1 MIRGVIFDIDNT
13 LTDFMKMKKAS
24 VDAAVEGMM
33 DAGLPGKKE
42 ELVKEVFDVYW
53 KEGIEDQKIFD
64 KILKA
69 KLGTID
75 YKILAGGILAYRR
88 AKNGTMTLYPR
99 VNQTL
104 MELMR
109 MGIQRTVIS
118 DAPKMEVWL
127 RIVGLGLHHYF
138 DEIITSE
145 DFGVKKPDPKPYR
158 RALEV
163 LGTRPEETLMVG
175 DWPDRDIKGAK
186 GVGIRTAWAK
196 YGDTFGTKESGAE
209 FELNDIHEVVDLVRA
224 ENAGNGKP
232 RLAKEKELA

>member
-1 MIRGVIFDIDNT
+1 MIKAVIFDIDNT
-13 LTDFMKMKKAS
+13 LTDFMKMKRTA

-33 DAGLPGKKE
+33 DAGLPGAKD
-42 ELVKEVFDVYW
+42 ELVKEVFDHYW

-69 KLGTID
+69 KLGHID
-75 YKILAGGILAYRR
+75 FKILAGGILAYRR
-88 AKNGTMTLYPR
+88 AKNGTMVLYPR
-99 VNQTL
+99 VNHTL
-104 MELMR
+104 IELMK
-109 MGIQRTVIS
+109 MGIKRTVIS

-163 LGTRPEETLMVG
+163 LGTEPGETLMVG

-186 GVGIRTAWAK
+186 GVGMRTAWAK

-209 FELNDIHEVVDLVRA
+209 FEIDDIYEVIGIIQR
-224 ENAGNGKP
+224 ENAV
-232 RLAKEKELA
+232 AV

>member
-1 MIRGVIFDIDNT
+1 MIKGVIFDIDNT
-13 LTDFMKMKKAS
+13 LTDFMKMKRSA

-42 ELVKEVFDVYW
+42 DLVTEFFEHYW

-69 KLGTID
+69 KLGHID
-75 YKILAGGILAYRR
+75 YKILASGILAYRR
-88 AKNGTMTLYPR
+88 SKNGTMTLYPR

-104 MELMR
+104 MELMK
-109 MGIQRTVIS
+109 MGIKLTVLS

-127 RIVGLGLHHYF
+127 RIVSLGLHHYF

-145 DFGVKKPDPKPYR
+145 DFGVKKPDPKPFR
-158 RALEV
+158 KALEV
-163 LGTRPEETLMVG
+163 LGTKPEETYMVG
-175 DWPDRDIKGAK
+175 DWPDRDVKGAK
-186 GVGIRTAWAK
+186 AAGIRAVWAK

-209 FELNDIHEVVDLVRA
+209 VDIEDIYEVVGIIKK
-224 ENAGNGKP
+224 ENGAGC
-232 RLAKEKELA
+232 A

>member
-1 MIRGVIFDIDNT
+1 MIKAVIFDIDNT
-13 LTDFMKMKKAS
+13 LTDFMKMKRAA

-33 DAGLPGKKE
+33 DAGLPGSKE
-42 ELVKEVFDVYW
+42 ALVTEVFDVYW

-69 KLGTID
+69 KLGRID
-75 YKILAGGILAYRR
+75 FKILAGGILAYRR

-104 MELMR
+104 IELMQL
-109 MGIQRTVIS
+109 GIKRTVIS

-127 RIVGLGLHHYF
+127 RIVSLGLHHYF
-138 DEIITSE
+138 DDIITSE

-158 RALEV
+158 RALEL
-163 LGTRPEETLMVG
+163 LGTKAEETLMVG

-186 GVGIRTAWAK
+186 GVGMLTAWAK
-196 YGDTFGTKESGAE
+196 YGDTFGTKESGAD
-209 FELNDIHEVVDLVRA
+209 FVLDDIHEVVGIVKR
-224 ENAGNGKP
+224 ENGIAT
-232 RLAKEKELA
+232 A

>member
-1 MIRGVIFDIDNT
+1 MIKGVIFDIDNT
-13 LTDFMKMKKAS
+13 LTDFMKMKRSA

-42 ELVKEVFDVYW
+42 DLVAEFFEHYW

-69 KLGTID
+69 KLGHID
-75 YKILAGGILAYRR
+75 YKILASGILAYRR
-88 AKNGTMTLYPR
+88 SKNGTMTLYPR

-104 MELMR
+104 MELMK
-109 MGIQRTVIS
+109 MGIKLTVLS

-127 RIVGLGLHHYF
+127 RIVSLGLHHYF

-145 DFGVKKPDPKPYR
+145 DFGVKKPDPKPFR
-158 RALEV
+158 KALEV
-163 LGTRPEETLMVG
+163 LGTKPEETYMVG
-175 DWPDRDIKGAK
+175 DWPDRDVKGAK
-186 GVGIRTAWAK
+186 AAGIRAIWAK

-209 FELNDIHEVVDLVRA
+209 VDIDDIYDVVGIIKK
-224 ENAGNGKP
+224 ENGA
-232 RLAKEKELA
+232 AVA

>member
-1 MIRGVIFDIDNT
+1 MIRAVIFDIDNT
-13 LTDFMKMKKAS
+13 LTDFMKMKRAA

-33 DAGLPGKKE
+33 DAGLPGSKE
-42 ELVKEVFDVYW
+42 ALVTEVFDVYW

-69 KLGTID
+69 KLGRID
-75 YKILAGGILAYRR
+75 FKILAGGILAYRR

-104 MELMR
+104 IELMQL
-109 MGIQRTVIS
+109 GIKRTVIS

-127 RIVGLGLHHYF
+127 RIVSLGLHHYF
-138 DEIITSE
+138 DDIITSE

-158 RALEV
+158 RALEL
-163 LGTRPEETLMVG
+163 LGTKAEETLMVG

-186 GVGIRTAWAK
+186 GVGMLTAWAK
-196 YGDTFGTKESGAE
+196 YGDTFGTKESGAD
-209 FELNDIHEVVDLVRA
+209 FVLDDIHEVVGIVKR
-224 ENAGNGKP
+224 ENGIAT
-232 RLAKEKELA
+232 A

>member
-1 MIRGVIFDIDNT
+1 MIRAVVFDIDNT
-13 LTDFMKMKKAS
+13 LTDFMKMKKAA
-24 VDAAVEGMM
+24 VDAAVEGMI
-33 DAGLPGKKE
+33 DCGLPGAKDA
-42 ELVKEVFDVYW
+42 LVQEVFDVYW

-69 KLGTID
+69 KLGRVD

-88 AKNGTMTLYPR
+88 AKNGAMTLYPR

-104 MELMR
+104 MELLK
-109 MGIQRTVIS
+109 MGIGRTVIS
-118 DAPKMEVWL
+118 DAPKLEVWL

-163 LGTRPEETLMVG
+163 LGTEPEETLMVG
-175 DWPDRDIKGAK
+175 DWPERDIRGAK
-186 GVGIRTAWAK
+186 GVGMRTAWAK

-209 FELNDIHEVVDLVRA
+209 FELDDIHQVVELVRR
-224 ENAGNGKP
+224 ENAAATAG
-232 RLAKEKELA
+232 A

>member
-1 MIRGVIFDIDNT
+1 MIKAVIFDIDNT
-13 LTDFMKMKKAS
+13 LTDFMKMKRAA

-33 DAGLPGKKE
+33 DAGLPGMKDD
-42 ELVKEVFDVYW
+42 LVKEVFDVYW

-69 KLGTID
+69 KLGRID
-75 YKILAGGILAYRR
+75 FKILAGGILAYRR

-99 VNQTL
+99 VNHTL
-104 MELMR
+104 IELMR
-109 MGIQRTVIS
+109 LGIKRTVIS

-127 RIVGLGLHHYF
+127 RIVSLGLHHYF

-163 LGTRPEETLMVG
+163 LGTKAEETLMVG
-175 DWPDRDIKGAK
+175 DWPDRDIKGAQ
-186 GVGIRTAWAK
+186 GVGMRTAWAK
-196 YGDTFGTKESGAE
+196 YGDTFGTKESGAD
-209 FELNDIHEVVDLVRA
+209 FVLNDIYEVVDLVKK
-224 ENAGNGKP
+224 ENGYA
-232 RLAKEKELA
+232 AA

>member
-1 MIRGVIFDIDNT
+1 MIKGVIFDIDNT
-13 LTDFMKMKKAS
+13 LTDFMKMKRTA
-24 VDAAVEGMM
+24 VDAAVEGMI
-33 DAGLPGKKE
+33 DAGLPGSKDA
-42 ELVKEVFDVYW
+42 LVTEVFDVYW

-69 KLGTID
+69 KLGKID

-88 AKNGTMTLYPR
+88 AKGGTMVLYPR

-104 MELMR
+104 IDLMK
-109 MGIQRTVIS
+109 MGIKRTVIS
-118 DAPKMEVWL
+118 DAPKLEVWL
-127 RIVGLGLHHYF
+127 RIVSLGLHHYF

-163 LGTRPEETLMVG
+163 LGTKPEETLMVG

-186 GVGIRTAWAK
+186 GLGIRTAWAK

-209 FELNDIHEVVDLVRA
+209 FVLADIHEVVDIVRQ
-224 ENAGNGKP
+224 ENAI
-232 RLAKEKELA
+232 ATA

>member
-1 MIRGVIFDIDNT
+1 MIKAVIFDIDNT
-13 LTDFMKMKKAS
+13 LTDFMKMKRAA

-33 DAGLPGKKE
+33 DAGLPGMKDD
-42 ELVKEVFDVYW
+42 LVKEVFEVYW

-69 KLGTID
+69 KLGRID
-75 YKILAGGILAYRR
+75 FKILAGGILAYRR
-88 AKNGTMTLYPR
+88 AKNGSMTLYPR

-104 MELMR
+104 IELMQL
-109 MGIQRTVIS
+109 GIKRTVIS

-127 RIVGLGLHHYF
+127 RIVSLGLHHYF

-163 LGTRPEETLMVG
+163 LGTKADETLMVG

-186 GVGIRTAWAK
+186 GVGMLTAWAK
-196 YGDTFGTKESGAE
+196 YGDTFGTKESGADYV
-209 FELNDIHEVVDLVRA
+209 LNDIYEVVGLIKK
-224 ENAGNGKP
+224 ENGFVA
-232 RLAKEKELA
+232 A

>member
-1 MIRGVIFDIDNT
+1 MIKGVIFDIDNT
-13 LTDFMKMKKAS
+13 LTDFMKMKRAA

-33 DAGLPGKKE
+33 DAGLPGMKDD
-42 ELVKEVFDVYW
+42 LVKEVFDVYW

-69 KLGTID
+69 KLGRID
-75 YKILAGGILAYRR
+75 FKILAGGILAYRR
-88 AKNGTMTLYPR
+88 AKNGSMTLYPR

-104 MELMR
+104 MDLMKL
-109 MGIQRTVIS
+109 GIKRTVIS

-127 RIVGLGLHHYF
+127 RIVSLGLHHYF

-163 LGTRPEETLMVG
+163 LGTKADETLMVG

-186 GVGIRTAWAK
+186 GVGMRTAWAK
-196 YGDTFGTKESGAE
+196 YGDTFGTKESGADYV
-209 FELNDIHEVVDLVRA
+209 LSDIYEVVGIIKK
-224 ENAGNGKP
+224 ENGYA
-232 RLAKEKELA
+232 AV

>member
-1 MIRGVIFDIDNT
+1 MIKGVIFDIDNT
-13 LTDFMKMKKAS
+13 LTDFMKMKRTA

-42 ELVKEVFDVYW
+42 DLIKEFFDHYW

-69 KLGTID
+69 KLGAID
-75 YKILAGGILAYRR
+75 YKILASGILAYRR
-88 AKNGTMTLYPR
+88 SKNGTMTLYPR

-104 MELMR
+104 MELMK
-109 MGIQRTVIS
+109 MGIKLTVLS

-127 RIVGLGLHHYF
+127 RIVSLGLHHYF

-145 DFGVKKPDPKPYR
+145 DFGVKKPDPKPFR
-158 RALEV
+158 RAIEV
-163 LGTRPEETLMVG
+163 LGTKPDETIMVG
-175 DWPDRDIKGAK
+175 DWPDRDVKGAK
-186 GVGIRTAWAK
+186 AAGIRAIWAK

-209 FELNDIHEVVDLVRA
+209 FDVDDIYEVVGIIKK
-224 ENAGNGKP
+224 ENGVA
-232 RLAKEKELA
+232 A

>member
-1 MIRGVIFDIDNT
+1 LIKAVIFDIDNT
-13 LTDFMKMKKAS
+13 LTDFMKMKRTA

-33 DAGLPGKKE
+33 DAGLPGAKDD
-42 ELVKEVFDVYW
+42 LVKEVFDVYW

-69 KLGTID
+69 KLGRID

-88 AKNGTMTLYPR
+88 SKNGTMTLYPR

-104 MELMR
+104 IELMQL
-109 MGIQRTVIS
+109 GIKRTVIS

-127 RIVGLGLHHYF
+127 RIVSLGLHHYF
-138 DEIITSE
+138 DDIITSE

-163 LGTRPEETLMVG
+163 LGTKPDETLMVG

-186 GVGIRTAWAK
+186 GVGMRTAWAK
-196 YGDTFGTKESGAE
+196 YGDTFDTKESDAD
-209 FELNDIHEVVDLVRA
+209 FVLNDIYEVVGIVRK
-224 ENAGNGKP
+224 ENKIAH
-232 RLAKEKELA
+232 

>member
-1 MIRGVIFDIDNT
+1 MIKGVIFDIDNT
-13 LTDFMKMKKAS
+13 LTDFMKMKRSA

-42 ELVKEVFDVYW
+42 ALVEEFFEHYW

-69 KLGTID
+69 KLGHID
-75 YKILAGGILAYRR
+75 YKILASGILAYRR
-88 AKNGTMTLYPR
+88 SKNGTMTLYPR

-104 MELMR
+104 MELMK
-109 MGIQRTVIS
+109 MGLKLTVLS

-127 RIVGLGLHHYF
+127 RIVSLGLHHYF

-145 DFGVKKPDPKPYR
+145 DFGVKKPDPKPFR
-158 RALEV
+158 KALEV
-163 LGTRPEETLMVG
+163 LGTKPEETLMVG
-175 DWPDRDIKGAK
+175 DWPDRDVKGAK
-186 GVGIRTAWAK
+186 AAGIRAVWAK

-209 FELNDIHEVVDLVRA
+209 FDINDIYEIVGIIRK
-224 ENAGNGKP
+224 ENGVA
-232 RLAKEKELA
+232 A

>member
-1 MIRGVIFDIDNT
+1 MIKGVIFDIDNT
-13 LTDFMKMKKAS
+13 LTDFMKMKRAA

-33 DAGLPGKKE
+33 DAGLPGAKE
-42 ELVKEVFDVYW
+42 ALVTEVFDVYW

-69 KLGTID
+69 KLGRID
-75 YKILAGGILAYRR
+75 FKILAGGILAYRR
-88 AKNGTMTLYPR
+88 SKNGTMTLYPR

-104 MELMR
+104 IELMK
-109 MGIQRTVIS
+109 MGIKRTVIS

-127 RIVGLGLHHYF
+127 RIVSLGLHHYF

-163 LGTRPEETLMVG
+163 LGTKPHETMMVG
-175 DWPDRDIKGAK
+175 DWPDRDIIGAK
-186 GVGIRTAWAK
+186 GVGMRTAWAK
-196 YGDTFGTKESGAE
+196 YGDTFGTKESGADYV
-209 FELNDIHEVVDLVRA
+209 LNDVYEVVDIIKK
-224 ENAGNGKP
+224 ENAV
-232 RLAKEKELA
+232 AAA

>member
-1 MIRGVIFDIDNT
+1 MIKAVIFDIDNT
-13 LTDFMKMKKAS
+13 LTDFMKMKKAA

-33 DAGLPGKKE
+33 DAGLPGMKE
-42 ELVKEVFDVYW
+42 DLVKEVFEVYW

-69 KLGTID
+69 KLGRID
-75 YKILAGGILAYRR
+75 FKILAGGILSYRR

-104 MELMR
+104 IELINMR
-109 MGIQRTVIS
+109 IKRTVIS

-127 RIVGLGLHHYF
+127 RIVSLGLHYYF

-163 LGTRPEETLMVG
+163 LGTKPEETLMVG
-175 DWPDRDIKGAK
+175 DWPDRDILGAK
-186 GVGIRTAWAK
+186 GVGMRTAWAK
-196 YGDTFGTKESGAE
+196 YGDTFNTKESGAD
-209 FELNDIHEVVDLVRA
+209 FVLNDIHEVVDIVRR
-224 ENAGNGKP
+224 ENG
-232 RLAKEKELA
+232 LAPV

>member
-1 MIRGVIFDIDNT
+1 MIKGVIFDIDNT
-13 LTDFMKMKKAS
+13 LTDFMKMKRAA

-33 DAGLPGKKE
+33 DAGLPGMKDD
-42 ELVKEVFDVYW
+42 LVKEVFDVYW

-69 KLGTID
+69 KLGRID

-104 MELMR
+104 MELMKL
-109 MGIQRTVIS
+109 GIKRTVIS

-127 RIVGLGLHHYF
+127 RIVSLGLHHYF
-138 DEIITSE
+138 DDIITSE

-163 LGTRPEETLMVG
+163 LGTKPEETLMVG

-196 YGDTFGTKESGAE
+196 YGDTFETKESGAE
-209 FELNDIHEVVDLVRA
+209 FELDDISQIVGIVRRD
-224 ENAGNGKP
+224 NG
-232 RLAKEKELA
+232 LAAAKG

>member
-1 MIRGVIFDIDNT
+1 MIKAVVFDIDNT
-13 LTDFMKMKKAS
+13 LTDFMKMKRAA

-33 DAGLPGKKE
+33 DAGLPGGKDA
-42 ELVKEVFDVYW
+42 LVQEVFDVYW

-69 KLGTID
+69 KLGRVD

-88 AKNGTMTLYPR
+88 AKNGSMTLYPR
-99 VNQTL
+99 VHQTL
-104 MELMR
+104 FELVKL
-109 MGIQRTVIS
+109 GVKLIVIS
-118 DAPKMEVWL
+118 DAPKLEVWL

-138 DEIITSE
+138 DDVITSE

-158 RALEV
+158 RALEI
-163 LGTRPEETLMVG
+163 LGTKPEETLMVG

-186 GVGIRTAWAK
+186 GVGMRTAWAK

-209 FELNDIHEVVDLVRA
+209 FELDDIHEVVDIVRREGA
-224 ENAGNGKP
+224 VA
-232 RLAKEKELA
+232 AA